1 MTIAAVTNLLHC
13 FRTFTALGAELS
25 EAEWNSASLCPG
37 WSVKDVA
44 AHLSGIER
52 ALSGWVPSAENP
64 PPFDQIGAYMA
75 EARGRSG
82 AELLA
87 DMNAIVQ
94 GRQAELSAMADADFE
109 ATSWTPVGVQTYG
122 RFMAVRTFD
131 FWVHEQDIR
140 VPLGLEGHLDGGAA
154 AMSLDEVRLSL
165 GYIVG
170 KRASIP
176 EGQRIKIVLSGPVG
190 GELCA
195 TVDGRA
201 RGVDRLD
208 DPTAT
213 VSTDLLT
220 FMLLACG
227 RIDPEVPIAAGK
239 VSFAGD
245 LSVAEQ
251 LARNLRF
258 TF

>member
-1 MTIAAVTNLLHC
+1 MTIPAVANLLHC
-13 FRTFTALGAELS
+13 FTTFTDLCAELD
-25 EAEWNSASLCPG
+25 ETEWNTPSLCPG

-44 AHLSGIER
+44 AHLAGIER
-52 ALSGWVPSAENP
+52 ALSGWTPSADNP
-64 PPFDQIGAYMA
+64 PPFDQIGAYMSA
-75 EARGRSG
+75 ARHGTG

-87 DMNAIVQ
+87 DMRSILDA
-94 GRQAELSAMADADFE
+94 RRAELAAMDDAAFE
-109 ATSWTPVGVQTYG
+109 ASSWTPVGVQTYG

-140 VPLGLEGHLDGGAA
+140 VPLGRNGHLDGGAA

-170 KRASIP
+170 KRAAIP
-176 EGQRIKIVLSGPVG
+176 EGQRVKIVISGPVG

-201 RGVDRLD
+201 RAVDHLD

-227 RIDPEVPIAAGK
+227 RIDPEVPIAAGR
-239 VSFAGD
+239 VSYDGD
-245 LSVAEQ
+245 VAIAEQ